1 MSQKTSLTLQTLI
14 PLLLLTTA
22 IHTVFQD
29 HYSDK
34 ILELKKDGPSLSHTI
49 TASPENIGE
58 LNDLYVQFY
67 LRISR
72 ETTDAKFKPV
82 VNLQYNQARS
92 LNLAVDFGSNATQSF
107 AVTPAESDIAS
118 ALVLE
123 GYENYN
129 DWFYFSF
136 KVTFDPVSDNLT
148 LQLLTDPAS
157 SITNDYPISQI
168 NSIKLIF
175 CTNSWDPQSSCT
187 Q

>member
-14 PLLLLTTA
+14 PLLLLNTA

-67 LRISR
+67 LRIFR

-82 VNLQYNQARS
+82 VYLQYNQM
-92 LNLAVDFGSNATQSF
+92 LAFTLLVDFNSNTSLAYSVYPGQ
-107 AVTPAESDIAS
+107 SDIPAP
-118 ALVLE
+118 LVLK

-129 DWFYFSF
+129 DWGYFKF
-136 KVTFDPVSDNLT
+136 KVTLDLAWENVSLDF
-148 LQLLTDPAS
+148 LTDQTVS
-157 SITNDYPISQI
+157 TKNYYPISKI

-175 CTNSWDPQSSCT
+175 CTDSWLPKSYCT